1 VTIAAVPTANLNGG
15 EGTADVLVVNDAA
28 GFKANTKVTG
38 FEVLALGALSAKDND
53 ATGFTALLVGGAIG
67 GDASFTNVAAG
78 TALSITGA
86 TGKAVTY
93 TLKDAVGTT
102 DAMTLNIGSATTKG
116 IDAGTVVTTGVEL
129 QTVNSVGTG
138 KATDAANKVVI
149 TNDKA
154 TSLVVVGN
162 HTAEISGFKA
172 VTTIDL
178 SKATGLVDV
187 SKVTV
192 ADAGVTATAGT
203 GGSKITGGI
212 GKDTLTGGAGA
223 DALNGGAGADVIVGN
238 GGKDVITGGA
248 GADDI
253 TISGGMNKLVFALAD
268 SGANKTTNTQT
279 TALTTGFDVIKGAM
293 AGDTIEFV
301 GATFGFGDVIAK
313 GNNLAGV
320 DNDVVFVRGSF
331 DAAAGI
337 FSYAA
342 NGADTL
348 MTADTDSVVTL
359 DGIVGVAFESVV
371 LIGFVA
377 GANTSAAGGLITLA

>member
-1 VTIAAVPTANLNGG
+1 VTIAAAPTANLNGG
-15 EGTADVLVVNDAA
+15 EGTADVLVVNVAA
-28 GFKANTKVTG
+28 GYTANTKVTG
-38 FEVLALGALSAKDND
+38 FEVLALGALNAGKND
-53 ATGFTALLVGGAIG
+53 ATGFTALSVGAAIAG
-67 GDASFTNVAAG
+67 PSEFTNVAAG

-86 TGKAVTY
+86 NAGKTVTY

-348 MTADTDSVVTL
+348 MTADTGAD
-359 DGIVGVAFESVV
+359 FESVV